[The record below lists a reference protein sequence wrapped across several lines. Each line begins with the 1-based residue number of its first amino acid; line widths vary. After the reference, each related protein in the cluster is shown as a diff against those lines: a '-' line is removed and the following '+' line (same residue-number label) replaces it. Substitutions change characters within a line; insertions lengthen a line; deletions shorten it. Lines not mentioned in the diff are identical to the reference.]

1 MKSSKKKP
9 FKISRFPPR
18 KLRSLTPEKSPE
30 HSQKRALIHTD
41 PTIERQNQIL
51 ATQTVFKNCYNL
63 FNVNPGLL
71 PELLQRYADDNVKY
85 RDEEFTQQADN
96 FLTRIAASKKIPKE
110 LRAKYPLYFILV
122 SICKVKDSYQLVF
135 DG

>member
-1 MKSSKKKP
+1 MFLRP
-9 FKISRFPPR
+9 FYR
-18 KLRSLTPEKSPE
+18 KLIVNNR
-30 HSQKRALIHTD
+30 
-41 PTIERQNQIL
+41 
-51 ATQTVFKNCYNL
+51 TQTVFKNCYNL

-96 FLTRIAASKKIPKE
+96 FLTRIAASKKSILMLCTILTIFLVPKE